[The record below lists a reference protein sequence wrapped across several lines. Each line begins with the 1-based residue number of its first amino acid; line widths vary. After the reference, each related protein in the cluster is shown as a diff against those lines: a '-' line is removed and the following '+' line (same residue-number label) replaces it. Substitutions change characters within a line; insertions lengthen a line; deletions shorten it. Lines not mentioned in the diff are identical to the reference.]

1 LPKGDL
7 TCRTKKNEGREASF
21 FSAFC
26 RDVFSILMNEQRCS
40 ILLDEGMVT
49 MAKRKVAHD
58 AAKKNNFTPKESL
71 PDTEFS
77 VEYSG
82 EDNFKAA
89 NRNSKQG
96 RKGKMAGGR

>member
-1 LPKGDL
+1 MLY
-7 TCRTKKNEGREASF
+7 
-21 FSAFC
+21 
-26 RDVFSILMNEQRCS
+26 
-40 ILLDEGMVT
+40 EGMVT

-77 VEYSG
+77 VEYGG
-82 EDNFKAA
+82 EDAIKGA

-96 RKGKMAGGR
+96 RKGRRGGGR

>member
-1 LPKGDL
+1 
-7 TCRTKKNEGREASF
+7 
-21 FSAFC
+21 
-26 RDVFSILMNEQRCS
+26 
-40 ILLDEGMVT
+40 

-77 VEYSG
+77 VEYGG
-82 EDNFKAA
+82 EDAIKGA

-96 RKGKMAGGR
+96 RKGRSGGGR

>member
-1 LPKGDL
+1 
-7 TCRTKKNEGREASF
+7 
-21 FSAFC
+21 
-26 RDVFSILMNEQRCS
+26 M
-40 ILLDEGMVT
+40 LDKGMVM

-77 VEYSG
+77 VEYGG
-82 EDNFKAA
+82 EDAIKGA

-96 RKGKMAGGR
+96 RKGRSGGGR